1 MNDRHDELVRRAAE
15 LRAQSAA
22 LKMVS
27 EELAG
32 RLAKRRQGGARDTE
46 QSAEQGPAATGEAL
60 VPRPGAGL
68 LGEDEAVALAGLL
81 EVLAARLGADPLSGP
96 VLRAAALLRRRV
108 AAGQQQRTGPRWGDP
123 AVRREAGDT
132 RDDAAGHRDTQAAQR
147 DRLASDRND
156 RAKERDQ
163 QAAAADEKA
172 RASEQRMR
180 DRLWDAELRGQA
192 AKPQGCAVLPT
203 ARGPRGPAPRAR

>member
-1 MNDRHDELVRRAAE
+1 MNDRHDKLVRRAAE
-15 LRAQSAA
+15 LKAESAA
-22 LKMVS
+22 LKLVS

-32 RLAKRRQGGARDTE
+32 RLAKRRQGGAWDTE
-46 QSAEQGPAATGEAL
+46 QPAEQVPAATGEAL

-68 LGEDEAVALAGLL
+68 MGEDEAVALAGLL

-96 VLRAAALLRRRV
+96 VLRAAALLRQRV
-108 AAGQQQRTGPRWGDP
+108 AAGQQQRTGPRWGGP
-123 AVRREAGDT
+123 AVRREAGDI

-156 RAKERDQ
+156 RAKERDR

-180 DRLWDAELRGQA
+180 D
-192 AKPQGCAVLPT
+192 
-203 ARGPRGPAPRAR
+203 

>member
-81 EVLAARLGADPLSGP
+81 EVLAP
-96 VLRAAALLRRRV
+96 VLGRIR
-108 AAGQQQRTGPRWGDP
+108 
-123 AVRREAGDT
+123 
-132 RDDAAGHRDTQAAQR
+132 
-147 DRLASDRND
+147 
-156 RAKERDQ
+156 
-163 QAAAADEKA
+163 
-172 RASEQRMR
+172 
-180 DRLWDAELRGQA
+180 
-192 AKPQGCAVLPT
+192 
-203 ARGPRGPAPRAR
+203 